1 MQGHYLVRSYTHNFV
16 IYSSD
21 PKFSILSR
29 RDIYLPISKIQKM
42 YNLGKREQQQGC
54 PGSNSR
60 FVLLTLKIKV
70 IKPPKQ
76 SKLVFELQ
84 LKNNSL
90 H

>member
-1 MQGHYLVRSYTHNFV
+1 
-16 IYSSD
+16 
-21 PKFSILSR
+21 
-29 RDIYLPISKIQKM
+29 M